1 MCMRVIS
8 QDGMIDVPYEMT
20 AFHIC
25 NGYIHMNMAGNTGRG
40 TAMAAYST
48 QEKAQAAMNKLRE
61 AYAGV
66 AIFQNIKMED
76 YEKSPQLFKKSG
88 LTLSIP
94 DEPLKFEWHG
104 NGVFQF
110 PADDEVEP

>member
-1 MCMRVIS
+1 MRVVS

-48 QEKAQAAMNKLRE
+48 QEKAGEAMKMLHKEYMDCN
-61 AYAGV
+61 
-66 AIFQNIKMED
+66 AIYNANLEGIGSVVSTACIENC
-76 YEKSPQLFKKSG
+76 
-88 LTLSIP
+88 I
-94 DEPLKFEWHG
+94 
-104 NGVFQF
+104 FQF
-110 PADDEVEP
+110 PADDEVEV